1 MLLKVTGS
9 RNNLPLRVQSPDEAP
24 ISKDKF
30 GFSLKTEEYDSI
42 KSRFLPEINVT
53 GKFKYQNQLFCLVI
67 VTFFDLG
74 PKES

>member
-24 ISKDKF
+24 ISKGKF
-30 GFSLKTEEYDSI
+30 GFSLETEEYYSI

-53 GKFKYQNQLFCLVI
+53 GKFK
-67 VTFFDLG
+67 
-74 PKES
+74 